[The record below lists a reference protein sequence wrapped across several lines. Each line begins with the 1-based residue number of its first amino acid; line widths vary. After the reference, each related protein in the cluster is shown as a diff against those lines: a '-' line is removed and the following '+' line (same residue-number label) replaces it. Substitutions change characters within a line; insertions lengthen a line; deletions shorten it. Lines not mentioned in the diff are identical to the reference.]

1 MLCTKCQST
10 GFFDRFAVME
20 TIMLNG
26 ELKTVLRQAKN
37 LQEIATAF
45 RRARMLFLQEQGL
58 RKVVEGT
65 TAINELIRE
74 FSKAEKATKPAA
86 AEQKN

>member
-1 MLCTKCQST
+1 M
-10 GFFDRFAVME
+10 GFFGRFAVLE
-20 TIMLNG
+20 TIVLNDDI
-26 ELKTVLRQAKN
+26 KTAIRQAKSF
-37 LQEIATAF
+37 QDIAAGF

-58 RKVVEGT
+58 RKVIDGT

-74 FSKAEKATKPAA
+74 FTKNEKTAKPAQ